1 MLHLGI
7 GGGWV
12 VSQVYIPASALRSC
26 TDSIPMLLLQ
36 AYNALVLATLV
47 GTATATWQPYNDAI
61 RPDIDD
67 KIGYMSE

>member
-1 MLHLGI
+1 
-7 GGGWV
+7 
-12 VSQVYIPASALRSC
+12 
-26 TDSIPMLLLQ
+26 MLLLQ